1 MGWVT
6 WEIFMKILALNDRA
20 RKRKEDM
27 GGKRNSKKSR
37 VARKVFFFFLIFP
50 FIPLLLQ
57 VQICLRYK
65 QGGEVLSLNEEGFS
79 TSFFPP
85 FLEA

>member
-1 MGWVT
+1 MIELERERKTWVES
-6 WEIFMKILALNDRA
+6 EIL
-20 RKRKEDM
+20 RKAELQEKF
-27 GGKRNSKKSR
+27 
-37 VARKVFFFFLIFP
+37 FFFFLIFP
-50 FIPLLLQ
+50 FIPLLLK

>member
-37 VARKVFFFFLIFP
+37 VARKVFFFFFN
-50 FIPLLLQ
+50 
-57 VQICLRYK
+57 
-65 QGGEVLSLNEEGFS
+65 LSLYPSPPQS
-79 TSFFPP
+79 TDLSA
-85 FLEA
+85 L